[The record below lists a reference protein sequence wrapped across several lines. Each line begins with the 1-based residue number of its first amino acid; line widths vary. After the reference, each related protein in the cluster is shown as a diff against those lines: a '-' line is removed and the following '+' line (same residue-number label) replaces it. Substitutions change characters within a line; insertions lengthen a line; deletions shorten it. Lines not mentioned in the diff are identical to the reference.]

1 MCVRIDVYLFVS
13 LIMWRKKRARPKDKT
28 WLNLKNEGEKK
39 EIQAEVQ
46 NNIDLQST
54 QNEHIWF
61 IIKYIDLLQTSAS
74 V

>member
-1 MCVRIDVYLFVS
+1 MR
-13 LIMWRKKRARPKDKT
+13 
-28 WLNLKNEGEKK
+28 GKK